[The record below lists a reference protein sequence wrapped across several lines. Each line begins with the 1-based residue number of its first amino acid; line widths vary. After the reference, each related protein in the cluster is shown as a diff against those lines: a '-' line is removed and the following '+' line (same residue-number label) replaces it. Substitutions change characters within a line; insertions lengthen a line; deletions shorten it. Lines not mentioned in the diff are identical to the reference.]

1 MILGMLALFVV
12 GDPAAALPPPPKP
25 KLVCREG
32 GEREVGSHMRTHR
45 RCLTAEQWLNEDA
58 RRDRIPLDARVS
70 ADPDDAARAATRPH

>member
-1 MILGMLALFVV
+1 
-12 GDPAAALPPPPKP
+12 
-25 KLVCREG
+25 
-32 GEREVGSHMRTHR
+32 MRTHR